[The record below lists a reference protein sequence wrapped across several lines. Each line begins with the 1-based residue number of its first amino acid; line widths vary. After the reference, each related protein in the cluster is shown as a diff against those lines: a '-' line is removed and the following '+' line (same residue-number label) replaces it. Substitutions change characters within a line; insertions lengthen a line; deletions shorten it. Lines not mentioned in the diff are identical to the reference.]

1 MTRTQRIPRLGLTG
15 GIGAGKSTACA
26 FLRELGA
33 ATISA
38 DDLVRELLA
47 EKTVAGRVERHF
59 GPGLVAGEA
68 VDRPALAHLVFADDE
83 ALDWLEALLH
93 PQVKRRVEE
102 WARAQD
108 ALAQRPPLLVAEV
121 PLLFESGFDRGFDYV
136 MLVTAPENVR
146 RRRLAAKLTKSQ
158 FVRRAARQVDEAVKA
173 AGSDFVFD
181 NRSSRHDLKEFVAE
195 VYAQILAAGT
205 GSVTGGRRTR

>member
-1 MTRTQRIPRLGLTG
+1 MTHTQRIPRLGLTG
-15 GIGAGKSTACA
+15 GIGSGKSTTCA

-38 DDLVRELLA
+38 DDLVHELLA
-47 EKTVAGRVERHF
+47 ETTVVDRVERHF
-59 GPGLVAGEA
+59 GPGFVAGEA

-83 ALDWLEALLH
+83 ALDWLEGLLH
-93 PQVKRRVEE
+93 PLVRRRVEE
-102 WARAQD
+102 WARAQE

-121 PLLFESGFDRGFDYV
+121 PLLFESGFEGGFDYV
-136 MLVTAPENVR
+136 MLVTAPEALR

-158 FVRRAARQVDEAVKA
+158 FVRRAERQTDEAVKA

-195 VYAQILAAGT
+195 VYAQILAGGAK
-205 GSVTGGRRTR
+205 SATGGRRTR